1 MAFKIDDPSK
11 LPFYFIV
18 PMLHVSYYGVVMT
31 FEAYLTKMYPSDLR
45 GMMNSCQGIFST
57 LGGVVY
63 LSICGALN
71 EHNPKSPFM
80 GVAAIDVF
88 TAIAVVVLSSIGL
101 FGEPE
106 AKEQEDL
113 RQKINDLNENSNNL
127 SNVFKSEN
135 DVSYKFE

>member
-18 PMLHVSYYGVVMT
+18 PMLHVTYYGVVMT

-113 RQKINDLNENSNNL
+113 RQKINDLNEKSNNL